1 MTCLCIN
8 SGPEHLESF
17 PLTLSVTLIDVLF
30 SMSIL
35 TSSSVFWE
43 NFISTVLPVILQ
55 KRSFPGMPS
64 PIGKTGILCYL
75 SLCIFLWL
83 VVGLEQF
90 FSWDS
95 RMLGCDEIS
104 LGYLPTIGKKKN
116 SNNRLVST
124 HCSIHRYVWKNLS
137 VQKCFSPEI
146 CEEIFVSFIH
156 MAHFRIKWT
165 DNYKAWVHGAVT
177 KRMSIGLNNMHIANS
192 HEVKYYNRTSSGS
205 LSKTHPPSLP
215 LHPPV
220 NNVQYVI

>member
-1 MTCLCIN
+1 MSCFPWAFLRLPVCSERTLSQPSFQSYCRRDPFQECHLLLGRLGSFVIYHFASFSDWLLVLSSFFLETAERLAAMRLALATCLQ
-8 SGPEHLESF
+8 LE
-17 PLTLSVTLIDVLF
+17 
-30 SMSIL
+30 
-35 TSSSVFWE
+35 
-43 NFISTVLPVILQ
+43 
-55 KRSFPGMPS
+55 
-64 PIGKTGILCYL
+64 
-75 SLCIFLWL
+75 
-83 VVGLEQF
+83 
-90 FSWDS
+90 
-95 RMLGCDEIS
+95 
-104 LGYLPTIGKKKN
+104 KKKT

-192 HEVKYYNRTSSGS
+192 HEVKYYNRTSYGS